1 MTHPYIKQ
9 LIEFV
14 CHQFE
19 MQIYNS
25 DIQNEK
31 YLELLKQFPEKIKK
45 QAEKSMETLEQV
57 DTIKLLTA
65 IAVKHD
71 YLQSISEL
79 NDAFQKCNLIERV
92 KITRA
97 QLAPFQVDQ
106 FARQLALAPGIILA
120 YEHVTGQKR

>member
-1 MTHPYIKQ
+1 MTHQHIKY

-14 CHQFE
+14 CQQFA
-19 MQIYNS
+19 MQINNS
-25 DIQNEK
+25 DIPHGK
-31 YLELLKQFPEKIKK
+31 YFNLLSQFPEKIKK

-65 IAVKHD
+65 IAVKND
-71 YLQSISEL
+71 YLQSINEL
-79 NDAFQKCNLIERV
+79 NDAFQKCNIRERL
-92 KITRA
+92 KITQA

>member
-1 MTHPYIKQ
+1 MTHQHIKY

-14 CHQFE
+14 CQQFA
-19 MQIYNS
+19 MQINNS
-25 DIQNEK
+25 DIPHGK
-31 YLELLKQFPEKIKK
+31 YFNLLSQFPEKIKK

-65 IAVKHD
+65 IAVKND

-120 YEHVTGQKR
+120 YENVTGQKR

>member
-14 CHQFE
+14 CYQFE
-19 MQIYNS
+19 MRIDNS
-25 DIQNEK
+25 DIRDEE
-31 YLELLKQFPEKIKK
+31 YLDLLKKLPEKIKK

-65 IAVKHD
+65 IAVKND
-71 YLQSISEL
+71 YLQSINEL
-79 NDAFQKCNLIERV
+79 NDAFQKCNIRERL
-92 KITRA
+92 KITQA

>member
-1 MTHPYIKQ
+1 MTHQYIKQ

-14 CHQFE
+14 CLQLE
-19 MQIYNS
+19 TQIDNS
-25 DIQNEK
+25 NIQNEK
-31 YLELLKQFPEKIKK
+31 YRVLLKQFPEKIKK

-57 DTIKLLTA
+57 DTLKLLTA
-65 IAVKHD
+65 IAVKSD

-79 NDAFQKCNLIERV
+79 NAVFQQCTMMERA
-92 KITRA
+92 KITQA

-120 YEHVTGQKR
+120 YEHVTGQKK

>member
-1 MTHPYIKQ
+1 MKQQYIKL
-9 LIEFV
+9 LINV
-14 CHQFE
+14 LCQQFA
-19 MQIYNS
+19 MQINNS
-25 DIQNEK
+25 DIPRGK
-31 YLELLKQFPEKIKK
+31 YFDLLNQFPEKIKK
-45 QAEKSMETLEQV
+45 QAEKSLETLERV

-65 IAVKHD
+65 IAVKND

-79 NDAFQKCNLIERV
+79 NAAFQQCSMIDKV

>member
-1 MTHPYIKQ
+1 MTHQNIKY

-14 CHQFE
+14 CQQFAL
-19 MQIYNS
+19 QINNS
-25 DIQNEK
+25 DIPSGK
-31 YLELLKQFPEKIKK
+31 YLDLLNQFPEKIKK
-45 QAEKSMETLEQV
+45 QAEKSLETLERV

-65 IAVKHD
+65 IAVKND

-79 NDAFQKCNLIERV
+79 NAAFQQCSMIDKV
-92 KITRA
+92 KITQA

-120 YEHVTGQKR
+120 YEHITGQKR